1 MSITVIVLMFQFQ
14 LAITNIVY
22 NHDSLRGP
30 KCKNFSGKK
39 SQSGDQG
46 KNIPSP
52 RFFPEISLNFM
63 NLTKNFLLN
72 PVSFPLF
79 PPQNFENFK
88 S

>member
-52 RFFPEISLNFM
+52 
-63 NLTKNFLLN
+63 
-72 PVSFPLF
+72 
-79 PPQNFENFK
+79 
-88 S
+88 